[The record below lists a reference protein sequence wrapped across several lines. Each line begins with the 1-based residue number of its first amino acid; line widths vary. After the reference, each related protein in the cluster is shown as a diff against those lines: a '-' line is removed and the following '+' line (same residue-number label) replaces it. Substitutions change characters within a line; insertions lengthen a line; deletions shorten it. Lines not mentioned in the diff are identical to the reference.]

1 MASNRGKS
9 LRARTFSLA
18 LALVFGSFLSAS
30 AAVPSE
36 DPAQTGSEAAEPDN
50 GERLTLRLAGQ
61 EFLSDA
67 GRIWSSPFRLKDRHV
82 GPLILFA
89 ATAGVLIA
97 TDEDTYRG
105 LKTFADKNGWVG
117 DVSSVVT
124 TLGGA
129 GAWAAAGL
137 FYGAGVV
144 MKDVRARETGY
155 LAVSAILQSF
165 LVSHTIKGFSGRQ
178 RPLAAEGEDR
188 WSGPAGFFKR
198 YASGNY
204 GLYDSFPS
212 GHAATAFSLATV
224 VALQYHHRT
233 WVGVLAYSLAAVA
246 SVSRVTEDRHW
257 MSDVV
262 VGAVLG
268 HLVARVV
275 VLNHWK
281 RQRLVPVLGCSGRTV
296 VFGFHYAL
304 DHVRR

>member
-1 MASNRGKS
+1 MALNRGRS

-30 AAVPSE
+30 ASVRSE
-36 DPAQTGSEAAEPDN
+36 DPAQTGDKAASPGS
-50 GERLTLRLAGQ
+50 GERLTLKRAGQ
-61 EFLSDA
+61 DFLSDA
-67 GRIWSSPFRLKDRHV
+67 GRIWSSPFRLKERHV
-82 GPLILFA
+82 GPLILLA
-89 ATAGVLIA
+89 ATTGLLIA
-97 TDEDTYRG
+97 TDEDTHRG
-105 LKTFADKNGWVG
+105 LRTFADENGWVG
-117 DVSSVVT
+117 DVSSAIT

-137 FYGAGVV
+137 FFGAGVV
-144 MKDVRARETGY
+144 MKDIRARDTGF
-155 LAVSAILQSF
+155 LAVNAILQSF
-165 LVSHTIKGFSGRQ
+165 LVSHTIKGLSGRQ

-188 WSGPAGFFKR
+188 WSGPAGLFKR

-224 VALQYHHRT
+224 VALQYRHRT
-233 WVGVLAYSLAAVA
+233 WVGVLAYSLAAMA

-262 VGAVLG
+262 AGAVLG

-275 VLNHWK
+275 VLNHQK
-281 RQRLVPVLGCSGRTV
+281 RQRLVPVLGCSGRSV
-296 VFGFHYAL
+296 IVGFHYAL
-304 DHVRR
+304 DPVRR